1 MKSVRYFTLNFSG
14 FTTAVSEKQGY
25 LRLIA
30 GEHVFYTDKR
40 YFNDPA
46 LFDRLKINQL
56 LHLGARRLDNGS
68 YWIHWLSDGETLLEP
83 SQRVK
88 RWARPLLFI
97 SLLTLIVTLIPLLV
111 SASEWGRF
119 GCGIIAILA
128 FIALLTGL
136 YERLFHPAL
145 KRHPAMRDLLAKM
158 AMARRRDVSFCQPL
172 PATTQALRQSAMPF
186 TQALPERYATQAD
199 ILTDTHFKKWYA
211 GNPTREYHGLGIQ
224 CGSLPLA
231 FWWQAGCANFAL
243 HPVFY
248 RRQPPFLATGD
259 RILAVYER
267 DSRAIH
273 ALYNASDGAAY
284 IKNHPLYPGRRQ
296 LSLLYYLFY
305 GLALVMYLLFLGVE
319 LVSALQSGR
328 RVWWQVQ
335 DSLDML
341 SLLLLCFGGVLAVLE
356 LIGPTAWLL
365 SHRVADW
372 LKLRSAMR
380 RYLRGA
386 APPTTLEEVM

>member
-14 FTTAVSEKQGY
+14 FTTAASEKQGY

-46 LFDRLKINQL
+46 LFDRLKINQP

-68 YWIHWLSDGETLLEP
+68 YWIHWLSDGETHLEP

-158 AMARRRDVSFCQPL
+158 ALARRRDVSFCQPL

-186 TQALPERYATQAD
+186 TQALPERYAAQAD
-199 ILTDTHFKKWYA
+199 IIIDAHFKKWYA

-248 RRQPPFLATGD
+248 RCQPPFCHRRSHPRRIRARQPGD
-259 RILAVYER
+259 PC
-267 DSRAIH
+267 AIQCQRRRG
-273 ALYNASDGAAY
+273 LY
-284 IKNHPLYPGRRQ
+284 KKP
-296 LSLLYYLFY
+296 
-305 GLALVMYLLFLGVE
+305 
-319 LVSALQSGR
+319 SALSWTPTAVAALLPVLRPRAGDVSVISRSRTRQRPSVRPARLVAGSG
-328 RVWWQVQ
+328 
-335 DSLDML
+335 
-341 SLLLLCFGGVLAVLE
+341 FAGHAVLIVT
-356 LIGPTAWLL
+356 LFWRGTGGAG
-365 SHRVADW
+365 ADRPNG
-372 LKLRSAMR
+372 LVIVTP
-380 RYLRGA
+380 GG
-386 APPTTLEEVM
+386 

>member
-1 MKSVRYFTLNFSG
+1 MKSVRYFTLNYTG
-14 FTTAVSEKQGY
+14 FTTAACEKQGY

-46 LFDRLKINQL
+46 LFDHLTINQP
-56 LHLGARRLDNGS
+56 LHLGVRRLDNGC

-83 SQRVK
+83 SQRVT
-88 RWARPLLFI
+88 RWARPLLII
-97 SLLTLIVTLIPLLV
+97 SLLTLIVALIPLV
-111 SASEWGRF
+111 MSTSKWGRF

-128 FIALLTGL
+128 FIGLLTGL

-158 AMARRRDVSFCQPL
+158 AMARRRDFSFCQPL
-172 PATTQALRQSAMPF
+172 PATAKALRQTAMPF
-186 TQALPERYATQAD
+186 TQALPERYAVRTGK
-199 ILTDTHFKKWYA
+199 ISNIVFKKWFA
-211 GNPTREYHGLGIQ
+211 GNPTREYHGVGIQ
-224 CGSLPLA
+224 CDTAPLA
-231 FWWQAGCANFAL
+231 FWWQTGCANFAL
-243 HPVFY
+243 HPVLY
-248 RRQPPFLATGD
+248 RRQPPFIAIGD
-259 RILAVYER
+259 RLVAVYER

-296 LSLLYYLFY
+296 LALLYYLFY
-305 GLALVMYLLFLGVE
+305 GLALVMYLLFLAVE
-319 LVSALQSGR
+319 LISALQSGR
-328 RVWWQVQ
+328 SVWWQVQ

-341 SLLLLCFGGVLAVLE
+341 SLLLLSFGGILAVLE

-372 LKLRSAMR
+372 LKMRSAMR
-380 RYLRGA
+380 RYLQGVARHTA
-386 APPTTLEEVM
+386 LEEIM

>member
-1 MKSVRYFTLNFSG
+1 MKSVRYFTLNYTG
-14 FTTAVSEKQGY
+14 FTTAACEKQGY

-40 YFNDPA
+40 YFKDPA
-46 LFDRLKINQL
+46 LFDRLKINQT
-56 LHLGARRLDNGS
+56 LHLGVRRLDNGS

-88 RWARPLLFI
+88 RWARPLLLI
-97 SLLTLIVTLIPLLV
+97 SLLTLIVSLIPLV
-111 SASEWGRF
+111 MSTSEWGRF

-136 YERLFHPAL
+136 CERLFHPAL

-158 AMARRRDVSFCQPL
+158 AQARRRDFSFCQPL
-172 PATTQALRQSAMPF
+172 PVTAQALRQTAMPV
-186 TQALPERYATQAD
+186 TQVLPERYAVKTE
-199 ILTDTHFKKWYA
+199 IITDTHFKKWYA

-224 CGSLPLA
+224 CGSVPLA

-243 HPVFY
+243 HPVLY
-248 RRQPPFLATGD
+248 RRQPPFIASGD
-259 RILAVYER
+259 RLVAVYER
-267 DSRAIH
+267 DSHAIH

-296 LSLLYYLFY
+296 LALLYYLFY
-305 GLALVMYLLFLGVE
+305 GLTLVMYLLFLGVE
-319 LVSALQSGR
+319 LISARQSGWS
-328 RVWWQVQ
+328 VWWQVQ

-341 SLLLLCFGGVLAVLE
+341 SLLLLCFGGILAVLE

-365 SHRVADW
+365 SHQVADW
-372 LKLRSAMR
+372 LKMRSAMR
-380 RYLRGA
+380 CYLRHI
-386 APPTTLEEVM
+386 APHTTLEEVM

>member
-1 MKSVRYFTLNFSG
+1 MKSVRYFTLNYTG
-14 FTTAVSEKQGY
+14 FTTAACEKQGY

-40 YFNDPA
+40 YFKDPA
-46 LFDRLKINQL
+46 LFDRLTINQP
-56 LHLGARRLDNGS
+56 LHLGVRRLDNGC

-136 YERLFHPAL
+136 YELLFHPAL

-158 AMARRRDVSFCQPL
+158 AQACRRDFSFCQPL
-172 PATTQALRQSAMPF
+172 PVTAKALRQTAMPF
-186 TQALPERYATQAD
+186 TQALPERYAVKTE
-199 ILTDTHFKKWYA
+199 IITETHFKKWYA

-224 CGSLPLA
+224 CGSVPLA

-243 HPVFY
+243 HPILY
-248 RRQPPFLATGD
+248 RRQPPFIASGD
-259 RILAVYER
+259 RLVAVYER
-267 DSRAIH
+267 DSHAIH

-296 LSLLYYLFY
+296 LALLYYLFY
-305 GLALVMYLLFLGVE
+305 GLALVMYLLFLAVE
-319 LVSALQSGR
+319 LISARQSGR
-328 RVWWQVQ
+328 SVWWQVQ

-341 SLLLLCFGGVLAVLE
+341 SLLLLSFGGILAVLE

-365 SHRVADW
+365 SHRVTDW
-372 LKLRSAMR
+372 MKMRSAMR
-380 RYLRGA
+380 RYLQGA
-386 APPTTLEEVM
+386 ARHTTLEEIM

>member
-14 FTTAVSEKQGY
+14 FTTAASEKQGY

-40 YFNDPA
+40 YFNDPS
-46 LFDRLKINQL
+46 LFDRLKINQP

-83 SQRVK
+83 DRQTK

-136 YERLFHPAL
+136 YERLF
-145 KRHPAMRDLLAKM
+145 
-158 AMARRRDVSFCQPL
+158 RRCDVSFCQPL
-172 PATTQALRQSAMPF
+172 TATTQALRHSAMPF
-186 TQALPERYATQAD
+186 TQALPERYAAQAE
-199 ILTDTHFKKWYA
+199 IITDTHFKKWYA

-224 CGSLPLA
+224 CSSLPLA

-273 ALYNASDGAAY
+273 ALYRTPTAVAALLPVLRPRAGDVSV
-284 IKNHPLYPGRRQ
+284 ISRGRTRQ
-296 LSLLYYLFY
+296 RPSVRP
-305 GLALVMYLLFLGVE
+305 ARLVAG
-319 LVSALQSGR
+319 SG
-328 RVWWQVQ
+328 
-335 DSLDML
+335 
-341 SLLLLCFGGVLAVLE
+341 FTGHAVLIVT
-356 LIGPTAWLL
+356 LFWRGTGGAG
-365 SHRVADW
+365 ADRPNG
-372 LKLRSAMR
+372 LVIVTP
-380 RYLRGA
+380 GG
-386 APPTTLEEVM
+386 

>member
-14 FTTAVSEKQGY
+14 FTTAASEKQGY

-30 GEHVFYTDKR
+30 GDHVFYTDKR
-40 YFNDPA
+40 YFNAPS
-46 LFDRLKINQL
+46 LFDRLKTHQPL
-56 LHLGARRLDNGS
+56 YLGARRLDNGS

-88 RWARPLLFI
+88 RWARPLLII
-97 SLLTLIVTLIPLLV
+97 SLLTLIVSLIPLLV
-111 SASEWGRF
+111 SASEWAKF
-119 GCGIIAILA
+119 GCGIIAVLA

-136 YERLFHPAL
+136 CERLFHPAL

-158 AMARRRDVSFCQPL
+158 AQARRRDFSFCQPL
-172 PATTQALRQSAMPF
+172 PATPRAVRRSAMPF
-186 TQALPERYATQAD
+186 THALPERYAVKTD
-199 ILTDTHFKKWYA
+199 IITDTQFKKWYA

-243 HPVFY
+243 HPVLY

-259 RILAVYER
+259 RIVAVYER

-284 IKNHPLYPGRRQ
+284 VKKPSA
-296 LSLLYYLFY
+296 LSWTQTAVAALLPVLRPRA
-305 GLALVMYLLFLGVE
+305 GD
-319 LVSALQSGR
+319 VSAISRGRNHQRPSVRPTRLVAGSG
-328 RVWWQVQ
+328 
-335 DSLDML
+335 
-341 SLLLLCFGGVLAVLE
+341 FTGHAVL
-356 LIGPTAWLL
+356 IVTLL
-365 SHRVADW
+365 WRDTGGTGADW
-372 LKLRSAMR
+372 PNGLVIVTP
-380 RYLRGA
+380 GG
-386 APPTTLEEVM
+386 